1 MIIMI
6 IVRKFA
12 PVSPTRVAVSD
23 VGKDESSTAVLMDA
37 LNDAI
42 DPRTDD
48 SEDNNYNYNC
58 YLWYNIVSVHLF

>member
-12 PVSPTRVAVSD
+12 PVSPSRDAVSD
-23 VGKDESSTAVLMDA
+23 VGKDEYSTAVLMHA
-37 LNDAI
+37 LNDTI

-48 SEDNNYNYNC
+48 WEDNNRN
-58 YLWYNIVSVHLF
+58 

>member
-12 PVSPTRVAVSD
+12 PVSPSRDAVSD
-23 VGKDESSTAVLMDA
+23 VGKDEYSTAVLMDA
-37 LNDAI
+37 LNDTI

-48 SEDNNYNYNC
+48 AEDNNC
-58 YLWYNIVSVHLF
+58 YLYALLYW